1 MTLRSDEVCVRDM
14 LDAIA
19 LINEFVAGMTFERF
33 TEDRNTQSAVIRE
46 IEVLGEAAK
55 NVSGDL
61 KARRPEVAWAKAAAM
76 RDVVAHEYWGV
87 DLRIV
92 WDTIELNLPEL
103 ESQLRS
109 ILNEMASG

>member
-1 MTLRSDEVCVRDM
+1 M

-19 LINEFVAGMTFERF
+19 LIKEFVAGMTFERF
-33 TEDRNTQSAVIRE
+33 TEDRKTQSAVIRQ

-61 KARRPEVAWAKAAAM
+61 KARHPEVAWAKAAGM

-87 DLRIV
+87 DLGIV

-103 ESQLRS
+103 ESQLRA
-109 ILNEMASG
+109 ILNEMTS